1 MTLHEYMESL
11 RQKTVAVLGIGVSNT
26 PLVQLLLRSGI
37 RVTACDKR
45 TKEQL
50 GTLADELEQA
60 GCTLRLGPDYLEG
73 LHEDVIFRTP
83 GLRPD
88 VPQLAAAVAN
98 GSVLTSE
105 MEEFFRVCPC
115 PIIAVTG
122 SDGKTTTTTIIAE
135 LLKAAGNT
143 VWVGGNI
150 GHPLL
155 CDADR
160 MRPQDYAVLELS
172 SFQLMTMDRSPHI
185 AVVTN
190 LAPNHLDM
198 HKDMAE
204 YVAAKENI
212 FRYQRPGD
220 IAVFNQDNDI
230 TRQQALR
237 AVGAVRLFSRR
248 SEPEEG
254 VFDAAAVAHYRDVIA
269 CCRKYGV
276 EPFVTLHHFSSP
288 KWLIS
293 KGGWEASTTPEDFAH
308 YVRFIIGELGSE
320 LHYICTINEANMGI
334 QVAAIAE
341 RYKRQMM
348 AQMQAAQSGGN
359 SADGSVQV
367 GINLQKMMEGQKA
380 AAAENLEVFG
390 VEKVENF
397 TSMRTREGDLLI
409 LKAHELAKKEIK
421 ALYPDIKVG
430 LTLSLH
436 DIQPQEDGMERAKKE
451 WDEEFMHYLPYIK
464 DDDFLGVQNYTRS
477 LIGADGFQPRM
488 VQSLHR

>member
-1 MTLHEYMESL
+1 MRLPEHFLIGAATAAHQVEGNNIRSDLWAMEHMKHTSFLEPSL
-11 RQKTVAVLGIGVSNT
+11 DAVDHYHRYEEDIR
-26 PLVQLLLRSGI
+26 LLS
-37 RVTACDKR
+37 D
-45 TKEQL
+45 
-50 GTLADELEQA
+50 A
-60 GCTLRLGPDYLEG
+60 GLNAYR
-73 LHEDVIFRTP
+73 
-83 GLRPD
+83 
-88 VPQLAAAVAN
+88 
-98 GSVLTSE
+98 
-105 MEEFFRVCPC
+105 
-115 PIIAVTG
+115 
-122 SDGKTTTTTIIAE
+122 
-135 LLKAAGNT
+135 
-143 VWVGGNI
+143 
-150 GHPLL
+150 
-155 CDADR
+155 
-160 MRPQDYAVLELS
+160 
-172 SFQLMTMDRSPHI
+172 
-185 AVVTN
+185 
-190 LAPNHLDM
+190 
-198 HKDMAE
+198 
-204 YVAAKENI
+204 
-212 FRYQRPGD
+212 
-220 IAVFNQDNDI
+220 
-230 TRQQALR
+230 
-237 AVGAVRLFSRR
+237 FSIEWARI
-248 SEPEEG
+248 EPEEG
-254 VFDAAAVAHYRDVIA
+254 HFDSEAVDHYKAVIA
-269 CCRKYGV
+269 CCKKYGI

-477 LIGADGFQPRM
+477 LIGADGQLPNPDGAELTQMNYEFYPEALEHVLRK
-488 VQSLHR
+488 VAKDFHGDLYVTENGIATADDTRRVAFIDTALKGIVSCINDGLPVKSYFHWSLLDNFEWQKGYSMTFGLIAVDRSTQTRHPKESLSFLGHWNQ

>member
-1 MTLHEYMESL
+1 MKLPENFLIGAATAAHQVEGNNIHSDLWAMEHMKHTSFIEPSL
-11 RQKTVAVLGIGVSNT
+11 DAVDHYNRYEKDIKLM
-26 PLVQLLLRSGI
+26 
-37 RVTACDKR
+37 
-45 TKEQL
+45 
-50 GTLADELEQA
+50 ADA
-60 GCTLRLGPDYLEG
+60 GLNAYR
-73 LHEDVIFRTP
+73 
-83 GLRPD
+83 
-88 VPQLAAAVAN
+88 
-98 GSVLTSE
+98 
-105 MEEFFRVCPC
+105 
-115 PIIAVTG
+115 
-122 SDGKTTTTTIIAE
+122 
-135 LLKAAGNT
+135 
-143 VWVGGNI
+143 
-150 GHPLL
+150 
-155 CDADR
+155 
-160 MRPQDYAVLELS
+160 
-172 SFQLMTMDRSPHI
+172 
-185 AVVTN
+185 
-190 LAPNHLDM
+190 
-198 HKDMAE
+198 
-204 YVAAKENI
+204 
-212 FRYQRPGD
+212 
-220 IAVFNQDNDI
+220 
-230 TRQQALR
+230 
-237 AVGAVRLFSRR
+237 FSIEWARI
-248 SEPEEG
+248 EPEEG
-254 VFDAAAVAHYRDVIA
+254 HFDSEAVDHYKAVIA
-269 CCRKYGV
+269 CCKKYGI

-348 AQMQAAQSGGN
+348 AQMQATQSGGN

-477 LIGADGFQPRM
+477 LIGADGQLPNPDGAELTQMNYEFYPEALEHVLRK
-488 VQSLHR
+488 VAKDFHGDLYVTENGIATADDTRRVAFIDTALKGIVSCINDGLPVKSYFHWSLLDNFEWQKGYSMTFGLIAVDRSTQTRHPKESLSFLGHWNQ